1 MVVYAKPKRTRRK
14 APIVL
19 LVLLIVIVL
28 LLVAADR
35 VGHSVADD
43 KLADQVAAQAQS
55 KDVKLGV
62 PPTADITGFPFL
74 TQVAAGKYDKIL
86 VHMRDVTVQSY
97 AIPKL
102 DITATGVHAKTSD
115 VLNGNGP
122 ITADAVSGTATVG
135 WGYVNQ
141 AAKEQLD
148 QDQVKDVQLSGD
160 NGTLDVRM
168 TVNVLGQDLKLA
180 GTAKPTL
187 SDDGKSLRVSF
198 ADLHTTGS
206 KLPDAAKNVLD
217 GVLQQLGLQIKL
229 PTLPYGLKLTHVDPQ
244 SDGLRVTAAAND
256 VTLAE

>member
-1 MVVYAKPKRTRRK
+1 MYAKPKRTRRK

-19 LVLLIVIVL
+19 LVLLIVLVL

-102 DITATGVHAKTSD
+102 DITANGVHAKTSD

-122 ITADAVSGTATVG
+122 ITADTVSGTATVG

-141 AAKEQLD
+141 AAKEQLE
-148 QDQVKDVQLSGD
+148 QDQVKDVQLSGHD
-160 NGTLDVRM
+160 GALDVRM
-168 TVNVLGQDLKLA
+168 TVTVLGQDLQLA

-187 SDDGKSLRVSF
+187 NDDGKSLRVSF
-198 ADLHTTGS
+198 AGLHTTG
-206 KLPDAAKNVLD
+206 KLPDAAKNILD

-244 SDGLRVTAAAND
+244 SDGLLVTATAEN

>member
-1 MVVYAKPKRTRRK
+1 VYAKPKRTRRK

-43 KLADQVAAQAQS
+43 KLAEQVASQAQS

-62 PPTADITGFPFL
+62 QPTADITGFPFL

-102 DITATGVHAKTSD
+102 DITANGVHAKTSD
-115 VLNGNGP
+115 VINGNGP
-122 ITADAVSGTATVG
+122 ITADTVSGTATVG

-141 AAKEQLD
+141 AAKEQLN
-148 QDQVKDVQLSGD
+148 QAQVKDVHLSGQ
-160 NGTLDVRM
+160 NGALDVRM
-168 TVNVLGQDLKLA
+168 TVSVLGQDLKLT

-187 SDDGKSLRVSF
+187 SDDGKRLQVSF
-198 ADLHTTGS
+198 ADLHTTS
-206 KLPDAAKNVLD
+206 ELPDQAQSILDNVLR
-217 GVLQQLGLQIKL
+217 QLGLQLRL
-229 PTLPYGLKLTHVDPQ
+229 PSLPYGLKLTDVDAQ
-244 SDGLRVTAAAND
+244 SDGLQVTAEATD

>member
-1 MVVYAKPKRTRRK
+1 VYAKPKRTRRK

-43 KLADQVAAQAQS
+43 KLAEQVASQAQS

-62 PPTADITGFPFL
+62 QPTADITGFPFL

-102 DITATGVHAKTSD
+102 DITANGVHAKTSD
-115 VLNGNGP
+115 VINGNGP
-122 ITADAVSGTATVG
+122 ITADTVSGTATVG

-141 AAKEQLD
+141 AAKEQLN
-148 QDQVKDVQLSGD
+148 QSQVKDVHLSGR
-160 NGTLDVRM
+160 NGALDVRM
-168 TVNVLGQDLKLA
+168 TVTVLGQNLKLT

-187 SDDGKSLRVSF
+187 SDDGKRLQVSF
-198 ADLHTTGS
+198 AKLHTTS
-206 KLPDAAKNVLD
+206 ELPDQAQSVLDNVLK
-217 GVLQQLGLQIKL
+217 QLGLQLRL
-229 PTLPYGLKLTHVDPQ
+229 PSLPYGLKLTDVDAQ
-244 SDGLRVTAAAND
+244 SDGLQITAEAAD